1 VAGEVDMSSDSILE
15 EASRLVHGDRGG
27 NYGHPFDDFTRTAA
41 IVNPI
46 LAYKLKEP
54 LIAEDV
60 IKVLLAVK
68 LSRETNLAAHDNR
81 VDLAGY
87 AEVLDMTIRE
97 RVRRETCDVAT
108 LDVHEMQFAAEDAG
122 TAIPKDSSV
131 TQN

>member
-1 VAGEVDMSSDSILE
+1 MSSDSILE

-60 IKVLLAVK
+60 VKVLLAVK
-68 LSRETNLAAHDNR
+68 LSRETNRAKRDNR
-81 VDLAGY
+81 VDGAGY
-87 AEVLDMTIRE
+87 FEVLDMVINE
-97 RVRRETCDVAT
+97 RARREACD
-108 LDVHEMQFAAEDAG
+108 FG
-122 TAIPKDSSV
+122 PC
-131 TQN
+131 

>member
-1 VAGEVDMSSDSILE
+1 MYSNSILE
-15 EASRLVHGDRGG
+15 EANRLVHGDRGG

-87 AEVLDMTIRE
+87 AEVVDTTRRE
-97 RVRRETCDVAT
+97 RARTETGSVVVAPET
-108 LDVHEMQFAAEDAG
+108 LMWAHDAG
-122 TAIPKDSSV
+122 AAILTSTSPPPV
-131 TQN
+131 